1 VEAAAMTVEVTANFL
16 KVQVQKEAQVLS
28 EEAES
33 QVLRK
38 KVVLTKNARA
48 ALIADQIAVL
58 VQKEV
63 NIKNSIQAPY
73 GN

>member
-1 VEAAAMTVEVTANFL
+1 VTANFL

>member
-1 VEAAAMTVEVTANFL
+1 VEAAAMTAAVTANFL